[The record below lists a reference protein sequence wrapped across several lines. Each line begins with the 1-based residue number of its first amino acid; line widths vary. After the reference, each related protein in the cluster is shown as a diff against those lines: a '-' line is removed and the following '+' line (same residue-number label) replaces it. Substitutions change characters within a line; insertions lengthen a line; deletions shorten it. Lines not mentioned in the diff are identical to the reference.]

1 MANII
6 EKMRNIR
13 NSFFGKDVRESIASG
28 IETVNEEVINTTGR
42 QGTLESQFNGL
53 VINAGSSN
61 AEIVAGRTSN
71 VTGLTNDTVGH
82 RLDASD
88 YIVNALQIG
97 GVNLLTGTK
106 DFIGDWA
113 TNGATRDKN
122 TKYLGLISTKAVA
135 PYSYYYQKY
144 TFELGKTYNLSAWV
158 RSNASGVGVG
168 WFGTNMSG
176 DNYISVGETNKWV
189 RWSYTF
195 VVDGNVHTA
204 GSHKIALESGNASET
219 NPLWVCGMT
228 LVEDNKDI
236 GWSPSPKDDR
246 MEDIICYN
254 VKEHLLYDN
263 NHVDVSINDIVSKM
277 VEGDK
282 MLLPYGNYSFTSTLN
297 LVNIPEGCKI
307 IFDGR
312 LNAVGNFS
320 PAINLSGSGFK
331 FDLNKISSNLTPSAD
346 YSNIINNGIILGD
359 KGCSN
364 SQIDI
369 NIIDGFLTGIFCY
382 PNSGNGIQYNKINF
396 NYIRNC
402 KIGILLS
409 TGSIGESWV
418 NENTFIGGRLSGYYG
433 IKTVKGTNQT
443 DRFNNNKFYNVGF
456 EDIKNDALTLS
467 FAMNN
472 SFVNNRMAEAIYGM
486 YIIDDTTC
494 MLNLFII
501 SHLLP
506 DNKINVNGKLTRIIA
521 PIVDSVS
528 GLWAYKGFTIDGNYV
543 KQYEILTAK
552 YQVFSNID
560 GIIGIRTKTIGI
572 ATDSSAITLTISK
585 ELEFEGNEIL
595 IKCNWYENTITIKNS
610 DNSIAITPG
619 TINAYGNWV
628 MRRINSVWVVYQIT
642 QSKML
647 KQEHSVATELATLKY
662 DFNNLLDNL
671 IGTGYMKSS

>member
-1 MANII
+1 MSIASILSQ
-6 EKMRNIR
+6 IR
-13 NSFFGKDVRESIASG
+13 NGVHGKDVRKNIASG
-28 IETVNEEVINTTGR
+28 IETIDSKQTI
-42 QGTLESQFNGL
+42 LESIFNGL
-53 VINAGSSN
+53 TINAGSSN
-61 AEIVAGRTSN
+61 SEIVSGRTST
-71 VTGLTNDTVGH
+71 VTGKTKDTIGH
-82 RLDASD
+82 RLDGIDTS
-88 YIVNALQIG
+88 I
-97 GVNLLTGTK
+97 
-106 DFIGDWA
+106 
-113 TNGATRDKN
+113 
-122 TKYLGLISTKAVA
+122 
-135 PYSYYYQKY
+135 
-144 TFELGKTYNLSAWV
+144 
-158 RSNASGVGVG
+158 
-168 WFGTNMSG
+168 
-176 DNYISVGETNKWV
+176 
-189 RWSYTF
+189 
-195 VVDGNVHTA
+195 
-204 GSHKIALESGNASET
+204 
-219 NPLWVCGMT
+219 
-228 LVEDNKDI
+228 
-236 GWSPSPKDDR
+236 
-246 MEDIICYN
+246 EDIIRYN
-254 VKEHLLYDN
+254 IKEHPLYDN
-263 NHVDVSINDIVSKM
+263 NHVDIAINDISSKM
-277 VEGDK
+277 AEGDK

-297 LVNIPEGCKI
+297 LNLKEGCSV
-307 IFDGR
+307 IFEGN
-312 LNAVGNFS
+312 LNAVGSFS
-320 PAINLSGSGFK
+320 PAINLSGNGFK
-331 FDLNKISSNLTPSAD
+331 FDLNKISSKLTPSAD

-359 KGCSN
+359 KGCAN
-364 SQIDI
+364 AQIDI
-369 NIIDGFLTGIFCY
+369 NIIDGFLTGIFPF
-382 PNSGNGIQYNKINF
+382 PNNGNGVQYNKINF

-402 KIGILLS
+402 KIDILLS

-433 IKTVKGTNQT
+433 IKTVKGANQT

-506 DNKINVNGKLTRIIA
+506 DNKINVSGKLTRIIA

-528 GLWAYKGFTIDGNYV
+528 GLWAYKGFTIDANYV

-560 GIIGIRTKTIGI
+560 GIIGIRTKTISI
-572 ATDSSAITLTISK
+572 STDSSAITLTISK

-595 IKCNWYENTITIKNS
+595 IKCNWYVNTITIKNS

-619 TINAYGNWV
+619 TINAYGNWI

-647 KQEHSVATELATLKY
+647 KQEHSVATELADLKY